1 MFLQRRPPSYL
12 SACELQ
18 VEKCALI
25 LWKKT
30 VFMLPSPRRWSLAA
44 AAASLLPRPRS
55 MDDGGG
61 SRIYTRRQVTE
72 RRAACYRVQGGVFL
86 IFIEF
91 YRLLLWSESGVCRRR
106 LTDVRRRWR
115 RRVISSCFPRFCG
128 SGAEEEQRRC
138 GSAGWRGSRWFS
150 PVWWMT
156 HLASG
161 SREGKQTDLVVTV
174 QELIHGA
181 PLLNFTLEWVPI
193 GRKHPNVSW
202 NAPVDRQ
209 VCAWFSFCHS

>member
-44 AAASLLPRPRS
+44 AEASLYGWWLRLADLHKMSSDRTQ
-55 MDDGGG
+55 G
-61 SRIYTRRQVTE
+61 SLLQSAGRHLSHFYWVLQTLIVKWE
-72 RRAACYRVQGGVFL
+72 RGV
-86 IFIEF
+86 
-91 YRLLLWSESGVCRRR
+91 SER

-174 QELIHGA
+174 QALVHGA
-181 PLLNFTLEWVPI
+181 L
-193 GRKHPNVSW
+193 SW
-202 NAPVDRQ
+202 ILHWSEFQ
-209 VCAWFSFCHS
+209 

>member
-25 LWKKT
+25 LWKKQYSCCH
-30 VFMLPSPRRWSLAA
+30 LPAA
-44 AAASLLPRPRS
+44 EASLLPRPRCCRGLALW
-55 MDDGGG
+55 MMAEARGFTQDVKWQNTG
-61 SRIYTRRQVTE
+61 QLVTE
-72 RRAACYRVQGGVFL
+72 CREASFSFYWVLQTLIVKWERGV
-86 IFIEF
+86 
-91 YRLLLWSESGVCRRR
+91 SER

-115 RRVISSCFPRFCG
+115 RRVSSSCFPRFCG

-174 QELIHGA
+174 QALVHSA

-209 VCAWFSFCHS
+209 VCAWFLFCHS